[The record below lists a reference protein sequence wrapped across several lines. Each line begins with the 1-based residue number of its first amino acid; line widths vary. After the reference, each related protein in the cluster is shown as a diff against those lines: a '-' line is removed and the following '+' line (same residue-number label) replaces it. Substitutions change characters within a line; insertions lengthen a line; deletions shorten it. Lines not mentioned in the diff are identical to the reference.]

1 LDWSESFDD
10 SYICAG
16 FVCGARLSDFHG
28 RPGDVRVVADRADRI
43 PHRHAAIPRR
53 HCALYQ
59 SNIEP
64 DRAESLKFL
73 VLVHD
78 SLLAA
83 GSPAVWVVEGDVHVS
98 SSQVFGD

>member
-1 LDWSESFDD
+1 
-10 SYICAG
+10 
-16 FVCGARLSDFHG
+16 
-28 RPGDVRVVADRADRI
+28 
-43 PHRHAAIPRR
+43 
-53 HCALYQ
+53 
-59 SNIEP
+59 
-64 DRAESLKFL
+64 LKFL